1 MDIKSILKA
10 YFKKNAYPTEEQYA
24 ALIEAFIT
32 SDELD
37 KALEEYVKKNAET
50 TISETLTLTGSKKLF
65 FRQDANA
72 DKPGFTVYNADG
84 SEAAF
89 FEYKNANG
97 TAVLALGNYLNGN
110 TKQYTETLIGFKIQ
124 DTKTGFYGI
133 FAPKIAAAKHEN
145 PDLSMSINAITQFFL
160 PLKFKVGDIE
170 IKTSEGGT
178 VDLTE
183 AIKQL
188 LQNGNI

>member
-1 MDIKSILKA
+1 MDIKQILKD
-10 YFKKNAYPTEEQYA
+10 YFKKYAYPTEAQYA

-37 KALEEYVKKNAET
+37 TALEEYVKKNAET

-65 FRQDANA
+65 FRQGAA
-72 DKPGFTVYNADG
+72 SDKPGFTVYNADG

-89 FEYKNANG
+89 FEYKKANG
-97 TAVLALGNYLNGN
+97 TAVLALGNYLNGD
-110 TKQYTETLIGFKIQ
+110 TKKYTETQIGFKIQ

-133 FAPKIAAAKHEN
+133 FAPKIAAAKRDN
-145 PDLSMSINAITQFFL
+145 PDLSTTISAITEFYL

-170 IKTSEGGT
+170 VKATDGGT

-183 AIKQL
+183 AIQTL
-188 LQNGNI
+188 IQNGNN